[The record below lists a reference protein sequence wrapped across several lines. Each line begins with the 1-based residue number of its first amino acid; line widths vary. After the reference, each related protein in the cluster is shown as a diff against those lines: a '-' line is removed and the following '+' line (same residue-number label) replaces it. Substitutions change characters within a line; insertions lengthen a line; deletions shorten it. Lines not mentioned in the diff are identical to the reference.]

1 MIALALLAAAV
12 IVLPAPVTG
21 DFDGDGKP
29 DTARLVQRVDGA
41 GYDLVI
47 SRGAGPRIIVTH
59 VPDAHNFY
67 LQTGWRRAG
76 CIEPK
81 ASTPCPVTRST
92 PKDFLVFGTEEASAA
107 IATWNG
113 QGFDIKWMSD

>member
-1 MIALALLAAAV
+1 MIALALLAAAMT
-12 IVLPAPVTG
+12 VLPSPVTG

-29 DTARLVQRVDGA
+29 DTARLVQRINGA

-47 SRGAGPRIIVTH
+47 ARGAGPRIIITH

-67 LQTGWRRAG
+67 LQTGWHRVG
-76 CIEPK
+76 CIGRT
-81 ASTPCPVTRST
+81 STPCPVTRS

-107 IATWNG
+107 TAIWNG